1 MAMVC
6 QKAIVSGKVQG
17 VFYRKSCQTQ
27 AYRFSVA
34 GYAKNLPNGDV
45 EVLAIGEATK
55 VEELILWLSKGPPGS
70 RVDQVQ
76 VTELEMQT
84 KTEFL
89 VL

>member
-27 AYRFSVA
+27 AQRLAIA

-45 EVLAIGEATK
+45 EVLAIGESTK
-55 VEELILWLSKGPPGS
+55 VEELILWLSKGPPGC
-70 RVDQVQ
+70 RVDHVQ
-76 VTELEMQT
+76 VVDSEIQT
-84 KTEFL
+84 KTGFA